1 MEVSKDSGYPSR
13 IPLGLASHSPFEA
26 GCVSSAPATPA
37 EPRASR
43 KPICSFSRAL
53 RLSGSPELPARC
65 HHGHHALSQR
75 SVSSPSPWLQLSQHS
90 RQEQKS
96 LSLLLLLVPLLLPPP
111 LLPCHRGP
119 GAFLPLTIPE
129 SILCSPDC
137 VTDVT
142 METFTSLPSWVCLL
156 TAFSTFVSCILAG
169 GRRKPLF
176 LCNVYLKKKKII
188 PKPRRLL
195 KPIY

>member
-129 SILCSPDC
+129 SILCSQPRLCDRC
-137 VTDVT
+137 YYGNIYVLAVLGVLTN
-142 METFTSLPSWVCLL
+142 SIQHVCLL
-156 TAFSTFVSCILAG
+156 YSCWW
-169 GRRKPLF
+169 
-176 LCNVYLKKKKII
+176 KKKTSF
-188 PKPRRLL
+188 PLQCLL
-195 KPIY
+195 